1 MILYFLGVFTSSTIL
16 LILYIYILSRQ
27 NVSKKEKVIDN
38 KMKSDVDIDNS
49 DFFRQRRKKNE
60 KVFIYYFVSSYEL
73 FLF

>member
-49 DFFRQRRKKNE
+49 DFFR
-60 KVFIYYFVSSYEL
+60 
-73 FLF
+73 